1 MKNLT
6 LGFAAL
12 LTVTTLTACNNGF
25 STLTSQGLESSLSVV
40 KQKTAGQ
47 IILDDIEMQL
57 RTGSTTSSEGGV
69 QKMSALSSAL
79 PFLSGGNITDIIAI
93 ATGALNQSGLQNSND
108 LNALIP
114 VLMGGLSQ
122 GVGGLQLPSN
132 QAGDLL
138 SMIGSGSMESILTML
153 AGKGNLPVS
162 GDPSKLLENLSGSLF
177 KNLPV
182 AGIGTGD
189 LSGVAKQ
196 LIGSLTG
203 GLALPQFG
211 GLEGLFG
218 GGALGNGK
226 FNLNTLL
233 QSISSGAMM
242 GTGSIQIPGM
252 NQNILQGIISQ
263 IGAGSVIGIGKLP
276 GQNTQ
281 IGLEALLEAFTSG
294 SSLGLG
300 ELENRNL
307 LKGGTVSGLLGLLT
321 QGQTGALPSIGVTG
335 SGQQSINLLLQLFL
349 ANLGR

>member
-1 MKNLT
+1 MKNIT
-6 LGFAAL
+6 LSFAAL
-12 LTVTTLTACNNGF
+12 LAASTLTACNNGF
-25 STLTSQGLESSLSVV
+25 STLTSRQLETPLSEVR
-40 KQKTAGQ
+40 QKAAGQ
-47 IILDDIEMQL
+47 LLLEDIENQL
-57 RTGSTTSSEGGV
+57 RTGNSSSGAGGI
-69 QKMSALSSAL
+69 QKMSAMNSVL

-93 ATGALNQSGLQNSND
+93 ATGALNQSGLQDSND

-114 VLMGGLSQ
+114 VLMAGLSQ
-122 GVGGLQLPSN
+122 GVGGLQLPPN

-177 KNLPV
+177 KNLPI
-182 AGIGTGD
+182 AGIGSGD
-189 LSGVAKQ
+189 LSSVAKQ

-218 GGALGNGK
+218 SGVIGNGN

-252 NQNILQGIISQ
+252 NQNILQNIITQ

-276 GQNTQ
+276 NQNGQL
-281 IGLEALLEAFTSG
+281 GLEALLEAFTSG
-294 SSLGLG
+294 SNFGLG
-300 ELENRNL
+300 ELANRNL
-307 LKGGTVSGLLGLLT
+307 LKGGTVSGLLSFLT
-321 QGQTGALPSIGVTG
+321 QGQTGALPNIGVTG
-335 SGQQSINLLLQLFL
+335 DKQKSINLILQLLL

>member
-47 IILDDIEMQL
+47 IILDDIETQL

-218 GGALGNGK
+218 GGALGTGK

-252 NQNILQGIISQ
+252 NQNFLQSIISQ